1 MKTVETGI
9 VYTFETTVAECQSA
23 IKVGSGS
30 VNVLGTPA
38 MIALMEKA
46 SNLLMESYFEEG
58 ETSVGTH
65 VDVRH
70 MRATAIG
77 DTIKVSAKLTA
88 VEEGRK
94 LSFDIWAEDATGEI
108 GRGTLKR
115 AVINKERFM
124 AKLQK

>member
-1 MKTVETGI
+1 MKTVQTGI
-9 VYTFETTVAECQSA
+9 THTFETTIQAEQSA
-23 IKVGSGS
+23 IHVGSGS

-46 SNLLMESYFEEG
+46 SNLLMEPYFEEV

-77 DTIKVSAKLTA
+77 SSIKVSAKLTEV
-88 VEEGRK
+88 VENRK
-94 LSFDIWAEDATGEI
+94 LAFEIWAEDNEGEV

-115 AVINKERFM
+115 AVINKEKFM
-124 AKLQK
+124 ARLK